1 MEKKAAYYPQLD
13 SLRAF
18 ACFIVIFFHSNLNTY
33 LEIHH
38 KFNPF
43 KNGNY
48 GVDLFFVLSG
58 FLITSILVKQY
69 VGTGK
74 IIKFNF
80 YMRRILRLYP
90 PIIIAVLIFLV
101 PLLFIDKAFALSNM
115 FFLMTYTG
123 DCVMLFRHFFHSL
136 KYPLMFGHAWSLAIE
151 EQFYLIFPFLLTFTL
166 NYYRKKEKKNVI
178 GTFLLFNILFI
189 TIMVGSTIILKHW
202 FYKFFLWRFFE
213 IFFGS
218 YMALIFSDAF
228 TATFGS
234 SPLSTKIRSFVKAV
248 YSNKYV
254 VVLAVFL
261 FLYMEAFYLPFD
273 PSGLNYYFITILSSI
288 LIVNAVHPSSTF
300 LTALLSNR
308 VVIYLGRISYGMYL
322 YHVPMFYLNT
332 HYYFNIDTL
341 NSLHNTIGLD
351 IAVIVSTILLSILS
365 YELVEKRIL
374 AYKVKF

>member
-18 ACFIVIFFHSNLNTY
+18 ACFIVILFHSNLNTY
-33 LEIHH
+33 LDLHH

-90 PIIIAVLIFLV
+90 PILIAVLIFLV
-101 PLLFIDKAFALSNM
+101 PVLFIDKSFALSNM

-123 DCVMLFRHFFHSL
+123 DCVMLFQHFFHSL
-136 KYPLMFGHAWSLAIE
+136 KYPLFFGHAWSLAIE

-189 TIMVGSTIILKHW
+189 IIMVGSTVILKQW
-202 FYKFFLWRFFE
+202 FYKFFLWRFFQ
-213 IFFGS
+213 IFFGG
-218 YMALIFSDAF
+218 YLALIFSDGF

-234 SPLSTKIRSFVKAV
+234 SPLSTKIRNFVKAV

-261 FLYMEAFYLPFD
+261 FLYMEAFYLPFN
-273 PSGLNYYFITILSSI
+273 PYGLNYYFITILSSI

-308 VVIYLGRISYGMYL
+308 VVIYLGRISYGLYL
-322 YHVPMFYLNT
+322 YHAPMFYLNT
-332 HYYFNIDTL
+332 HYYFNIDTA
-341 NSLHNTIGLD
+341 NSLFNTVALD
-351 IAVIVSTILLSILS
+351 IAVIATTILVSILS

-374 AYKVKF
+374 AYKVKL